1 MSVEPQELQR
11 GVGATEGVVGRLTER
26 ALDRR
31 VMGGG
36 LELGGG

>member
-1 MSVEPQELQR
+1 VWVWVWVGGDVWSVC
-11 GVGATEGVVGRLTER
+11 VVGRLTER